1 MPRGRSATE
10 AVDREFA
17 VMLIRNA
24 KREFADFAGLTVTE
38 AARNK
43 LQTMGKLMADDTPAD
58 AV

>member
-1 MPRGRSATE
+1 M
-10 AVDREFA
+10 DREFA